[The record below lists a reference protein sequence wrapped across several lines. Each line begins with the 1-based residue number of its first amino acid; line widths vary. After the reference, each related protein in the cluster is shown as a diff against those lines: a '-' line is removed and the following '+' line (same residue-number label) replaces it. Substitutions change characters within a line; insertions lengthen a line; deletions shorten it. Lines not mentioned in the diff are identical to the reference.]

1 MSEADYSTSLKAA
14 QEALPPLSNRG
25 VTGCQGLL
33 HQTVSVSLDWLRY
46 SVSWSADMERWIQL
60 HPLRVADELFRMAF
74 RRAVMPS
81 EAFFLTGEAIPPP
94 RGYNACLGLS
104 YGSLRLHTE
113 RPEQKIGVE
122 LTGKDMSG
130 LRAAGVNHQDLLR
143 FVVAA
148 PDSKVSRLDV
158 AVDVFNSGG
167 DVLDVLR
174 AFEAGD
180 LVTAARQV
188 DIRNP
193 RVRVGNELVSRGKTV
208 YVGSLSSDCFLRVYD
223 KGLEQGL
230 DDTDWIRIELQ
241 LGGHRAYASAVWLA
255 AANGD
260 FVERARGCIRSFC
273 EAPTVGWFTRA
284 LDGPLVDVPQVPR
297 RDSDR
302 KRWLLRQVIP
312 ALAAE
317 LLECEK
323 VGDWEVYEAFA
334 EVLERYRNR

>member
-1 MSEADYSTSLKAA
+1 MSETDYSTGFEAA
-14 QEALPPLSNRG
+14 QEVGQPPLSNRG
-25 VTGCQGLL
+25 VTANYSGNNVTC
-33 HQTVSVSLDWLRY
+33 SVCLDWLRY

-60 HPLRVADELFRMAF
+60 HPLRVDKLLRMAF
-74 RRAVMPS
+74 RRAVMPCS
-81 EAFFLTGEAIPPP
+81 AFFLTGEAIPPP

-104 YGSLRLHTE
+104 RGSLRLHTE

-130 LRAAGVNHQDLLR
+130 LRADGVDHQDLLR

-174 AFEAGD
+174 AFEAGE

-193 RVRVGNELVSRGKTV
+193 RVRVGDELVSRGKTV
-208 YVGSLSSDCFLRVYD
+208 YVGSLSSDCYLRVYD

-230 DDTDWIRIELQ
+230 DTDWIRIELQ

-255 AANGD
+255 AADGD
-260 FVERARGCIRSFC
+260 FAERARGCIRSFC
-273 EAPTVGWFTRA
+273 QAPTVGWFTRA

-297 RDSDR
+297 RDGDR
-302 KRWLLRQVIP
+302 KRWLLQQVIP

-323 VGDWEVYEAFA
+323 VGDWEVYEAF
-334 EVLERYRNR
+334 EGVLSRYRNR